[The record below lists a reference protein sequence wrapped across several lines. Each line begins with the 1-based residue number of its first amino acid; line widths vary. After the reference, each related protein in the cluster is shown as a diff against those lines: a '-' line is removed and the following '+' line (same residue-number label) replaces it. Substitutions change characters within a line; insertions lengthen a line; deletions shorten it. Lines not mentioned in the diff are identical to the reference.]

1 MSTGFIAELLRKC
14 DHNQLPDHKQT
25 LFNIIESVLY
35 KDAKRA
41 HAREQLDQLWADLE
55 MEIELLNEPPDEEQ
69 LGLLNPTFDVE

>member
-1 MSTGFIAELLRKC
+1 MSTGFIAELIRKC
-14 DHNQLPDHKQT
+14 EHNQLPDHKQT

-55 MEIELLNEPPDEEQ
+55 MEIELLSEPPDEEQ
-69 LGLLNPTFDVE
+69 LGLLNPTFNVE

>member
-14 DHNQLPDHKQT
+14 EHNQLPDHKQT

-55 MEIELLNEPPDEEQ
+55 MEIELLSEPPDEEQ

>member
-1 MSTGFIAELLRKC
+1 MSTGFIAELIRKC

-41 HAREQLDQLWADLE
+41 HAREQLDQLWADME
-55 MEIELLNEPPDEEQ
+55 MEIELLSEPPDEEQ
-69 LGLLNPTFDVE
+69 LGLLNPTFDVD

>member
-1 MSTGFIAELLRKC
+1 MSTGFIAELIRKC

-69 LGLLNPTFDVE
+69 LGLLNLTFDVD

>member
-1 MSTGFIAELLRKC
+1 MSTGVIAELIRKC

>member
-1 MSTGFIAELLRKC
+1 MSTGFIAELIRKC

-25 LFNIIESVLY
+25 LFYIIESVLY

>member
-1 MSTGFIAELLRKC
+1 MSTGFIAELIRKC
-14 DHNQLPDHKQT
+14 EHNQLPDHKQT

-69 LGLLNPTFDVE
+69 LGLLNPTFNVD

>member
-1 MSTGFIAELLRKC
+1 MSTGFIAELISKC

-25 LFNIIESVLY
+25 LFNIIESMLY

-69 LGLLNPTFDVE
+69 LGLLNPTFDVD

>member
-1 MSTGFIAELLRKC
+1 MSTGFIAELIRKC

-55 MEIELLNEPPDEEQ
+55 MEIELLSEPPDEEQ
-69 LGLLNPTFDVE
+69 LGLLNPTFNVE

>member
-1 MSTGFIAELLRKC
+1 MSTGFIAELIRKC

-55 MEIELLNEPPDEEQ
+55 MEIELLSEPPDEEQ
-69 LGLLNPTFDVE
+69 LGLLNPTFDVD

>member
-1 MSTGFIAELLRKC
+1 MSTGFVAELIRKC

-41 HAREQLDQLWADLE
+41 HAREQLDQLWADME
-55 MEIELLNEPPDEEQ
+55 MEIELLSEPPDEEQ
-69 LGLLNPTFDVE
+69 LGLLNPTFDVD

>member
-1 MSTGFIAELLRKC
+1 MSTGFIAELIRKC

-69 LGLLNPTFDVE
+69 LGLLNPTFDVD

>member
-1 MSTGFIAELLRKC
+1 MSTGFIAELIRKC

-55 MEIELLNEPPDEEQ
+55 MEIELLSEPPDEEQ

>member
-1 MSTGFIAELLRKC
+1 MSTGFIAELIRKC

-55 MEIELLNEPPDEEQ
+55 MEIELLSEPPDEEQ
-69 LGLLNPTFDVE
+69 LGLLNPTFNVD

>member
-14 DHNQLPDHKQT
+14 EHNQLPDHKQT

>member
-1 MSTGFIAELLRKC
+1 MSTGFIAELIRKC

-35 KDAKRA
+35 LDAKRA
-41 HAREQLDQLWADLE
+41 DAREQLDQLWSDIEA
-55 MEIELLNEPPDEEQ
+55 EIELLSEPLDEEQ

>member
-1 MSTGFIAELLRKC
+1 MSTGFIAELIRKC

-55 MEIELLNEPPDEEQ
+55 MEIELLSEPPDEAQ
-69 LGLLNPTFDVE
+69 LGLLNPTFDVD

>member
-55 MEIELLNEPPDEEQ
+55 MEIELLSEPPDEEQ
-69 LGLLNPTFDVE
+69 LGLLNPTFDVD

>member
-1 MSTGFIAELLRKC
+1 MSTGFIAELIRKC

-55 MEIELLNEPPDEEQ
+55 MEIELLK
-69 LGLLNPTFDVE
+69 

>member
-1 MSTGFIAELLRKC
+1 MSTGFIAELIRKC

-25 LFNIIESVLY
+25 LFNIIESMLY

-55 MEIELLNEPPDEEQ
+55 MEIELLSEPPDEEQ
-69 LGLLNPTFDVE
+69 LGLLNPTFDVD

>member
-1 MSTGFIAELLRKC
+1 MSTGFIAELIRKC

-25 LFNIIESVLY
+25 LFNIIESMLY

-69 LGLLNPTFDVE
+69 LGLLNPTFDVD

>member
-1 MSTGFIAELLRKC
+1 MSTGFIAELIRKC
-14 DHNQLPDHKQT
+14 EHNQLPDHKQT

-55 MEIELLNEPPDEEQ
+55 MEIELLSEPPDEEQ
-69 LGLLNPTFDVE
+69 LGLLNPTFDVD

>member
-1 MSTGFIAELLRKC
+1 MSTGFIAELIRKC

>member
-55 MEIELLNEPPDEEQ
+55 MEIELLSEPPDEEQ